1 MAHALSDDS
10 SAASGED
17 LLMDIS
23 NILNT
28 GLDRSSLSILFE
40 MLQQGVHPEAL
51 ARVVLELDKALID
64 VKKKEETGTR
74 PSERLS

>member
-17 LLMDIS
+17 VLMDIS

-28 GLDRSSLSILFE
+28 GLDRSSLSILFG

-64 VKKKEETGTR
+64 VKKKEETGRR